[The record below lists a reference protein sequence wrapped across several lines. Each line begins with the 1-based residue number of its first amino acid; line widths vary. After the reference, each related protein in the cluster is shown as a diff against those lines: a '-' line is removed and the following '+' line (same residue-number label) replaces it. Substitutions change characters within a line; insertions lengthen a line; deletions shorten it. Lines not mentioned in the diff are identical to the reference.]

1 MNKKRRVLFIT
12 ENASL
17 LSGFG
22 TYGAEI
28 LKRLHA
34 TDKYDLAEFASYCK
48 PQDPYVRNRPWPV
61 YANAPSGKNKEEDKF
76 FNRSDI
82 NQFGLWRFDR
92 VCLDFKPDI
101 VCVPPGTL
109 VMTENGYKEIEL
121 IRPGEKV
128 LTHKSIFQKVT
139 ENMRR
144 MNKEP
149 LVEIRVNGSCE
160 PLVLTKEHPVYVY
173 RQKPQT
179 NKKKSRQEIYADAM
193 PEFVEAGQINIG
205 DLIISIPPINKIIT
219 TYVDV
224 TEYLDDYIIKSDN
237 KVYASEQCSNG
248 IPQKIP
254 LDWRFGRL
262 IGYFITDG
270 GLRDDYHA
278 RLHFKVG
285 EERFINDSKELL
297 EQYFNIKSYI
307 QNPASNKNKYILSI
321 GSLTLLNF
329 LKKFI
334 GYPRHIPRI
343 TWKACR
349 VFREG
354 VLCGM
359 VRGDGTYAKKCIRLT
374 TTNKYLMNEYRLLCF
389 SVGLRVHSRF
399 KKRYS
404 DKHNTTWELETNGFD
419 CLKLH
424 NIAQKYNR
432 CPIENSRFNTKTS
445 TNILSNGYFVTPVKT
460 INNIDHEGLV
470 YNLSIENDESY
481 TIQQSVVHNCSI
493 RDAWM
498 DNWVADSPVREYFHW
513 IWMPTV
519 DSAPQRP
526 YWIDVFTK
534 CDAVFTY
541 SEFGTRTL
549 QEQGKNKINL
559 KGCASPGI
567 DANIFK
573 PVMDKQAHRN
583 SLGISPDI
591 NILGTVMRNQ
601 KRKLFPELMQ
611 AFRLFLDTTDKEI
624 AKKTFLYLH
633 TSYPEKNGWDLP
645 DLILENGISSKVLA
659 TYICKHCKNVFV
671 SFFADA
677 RTICKHCGQHS
688 AIFPN
693 VVHGATTEQLVKIY
707 NCFDVYV
714 QYAICLG
721 KDQEVLTKRGWI
733 PISKIT
739 TNDWAFTEK
748 GRYRR
753 VLNVWKNLPKSQ
765 GKRVLKI
772 KFHGDYDTIIAT
784 ENHEFYSLTAKDIE
798 PNGRSVRER
807 LGDKLRKNKIIPA
820 ANAKQLSELKTGDLL
835 VMTIDD
841 TVEDVSTIDLA
852 PYIGNNDLV
861 FDNFIEVNFSQNT
874 YPRFIKVDND
884 FCKFLGLYVADG
896 SSQVSSNTNCIK
908 ITSHINAQQ
917 NIKVAKNIF
926 TRFKDHVA
934 VRKYSGRLA
943 VDTMCNSVIH
953 ARCFQDLL
961 KKGVNRQL
969 PNWVTHLSIE
979 KQKQIIIGMF
989 MGDGH
994 YRADRQVSMYSTIS
1008 HKLAEQLKD
1017 ILHRCRI
1024 NYNVRYKDRTKD
1036 NLRDGMHRKDIY
1048 NFEIS
1053 SNIQKGEFYSDRRT
1067 NTRSIY
1073 IGNKLFKSI
1082 KSIKEID
1089 YNDNVWN
1096 LEVEEDNTFII
1107 KNVNTN
1113 NCEGLGIPQIEAAAC
1128 GIPIMSVDFT
1138 AMHDVVKWCKGYPIK
1153 VGYVFRELETG
1164 ADRCYPDNE
1173 HFAQLLNKFFKQPN
1187 QIRKQKGFQ
1196 ARQGAIKRYN
1206 WDETAKKWEDHF
1218 DSLELKGKQGKWNS
1232 PPVIFQPNMN
1242 IPDKMSQEQA
1252 IAWVLANIANKPQ
1265 EIYKFKGMI
1274 ASRDINFGATF
1285 SYGYIQEFD
1294 MKKFIAQCK
1303 AYIENKNTIEKI
1315 KAGMMGLPPV
1325 DYIQAAHK

>member
-1 MNKKRRVLFIT
+1 MNKKRKVLFIT

-22 TYGAEI
+22 TYGAEV

-34 TDKYDLAEFASYCK
+34 TNKYDLAEFASYCK

-61 YANAPSGKNKEEDKF
+61 YANAPSGKDKKEEKF
-76 FNRSDI
+76 FNNSDI

-109 VMTENGYKEIEL
+109 IMTENGYKEIEL

-128 LTHKSIFQKVT
+128 LTHTGRFQKVT

-179 NKKKSRQEIYADAM
+179 NKKKNRQEIYTDAI
-193 PEFVEAGQINIG
+193 PEFVEAGHINIG
-205 DLIISIPPINKIIT
+205 DLIISISPITPIYMNNINE
-219 TYVDV
+219 YLDV
-224 TEYLDDYIIKSDN
+224 TDYLDDYIIKSDN
-237 KVYASEQCSNG
+237 KVYASQQCTNG
-248 IPQKIP
+248 IPRYIP
-254 LDWRFGRL
+254 LNGNFGKL

-297 EQYFNIKSYI
+297 EQYFDIKSYI
-307 QNPASNKNKYILSI
+307 QNPEHNKNKYILSI

-334 GYPRHIPRI
+334 GYPRHIPSI
-343 TWKACR
+343 TWSTTKD
-349 VFREG
+349 FREG
-354 VLCGM
+354 ILCGM

-389 SVGLRVHSRF
+389 SVGIRVHNRY

-424 NIAQKYNR
+424 NIAQKYDK
-432 CPIENSRFNTKTS
+432 CPVENSRFNTKTS
-445 TNILSNGYFVTPVKT
+445 TNILNNGYFITPVKT

-470 YNLSIENDESY
+470 YNLSVENDESY
-481 TIQQSVVHNCSI
+481 TIQQSIVHNCTL
-493 RDAWM
+493 RDPWM
-498 DNWVADSPVREYFHW
+498 DNWVADSPVRDYFHW
-513 IWMPTV
+513 VWMPTV

-541 SEFGTRTL
+541 SEFGIRTL
-549 QEQGKNKINL
+549 EEQGRDKINL

-567 DANIFK
+567 DSNIFK
-573 PVMDKQAHRN
+573 PVMDKRAHRN
-583 SLGISPDI
+583 AMGISPDI
-591 NILGTVMRNQ
+591 NIVGTVMRNQ
-601 KRKLFPELMQ
+601 KRKLFSELMQ
-611 AFRLFLDTTDKEI
+611 AFRLFLDTTDKET

-645 DLILENGISSKVLA
+645 ELILENGISSKVLA

-693 VVHGATTEQLVKIY
+693 VVHGASTEQLVKIY

-714 QYAICLG
+714 QYAIAEGFGC
-721 KDQEVLTKRGWI
+721 
-733 PISKIT
+733 PI
-739 TNDWAFTEK
+739 
-748 GRYRR
+748 
-753 VLNVWKNLPKSQ
+753 
-765 GKRVLKI
+765 
-772 KFHGDYDTIIAT
+772 
-784 ENHEFYSLTAKDIE
+784 
-798 PNGRSVRER
+798 
-807 LGDKLRKNKIIPA
+807 
-820 ANAKQLSELKTGDLL
+820 
-835 VMTIDD
+835 
-841 TVEDVSTIDLA
+841 
-852 PYIGNNDLV
+852 
-861 FDNFIEVNFSQNT
+861 
-874 YPRFIKVDND
+874 
-884 FCKFLGLYVADG
+884 
-896 SSQVSSNTNCIK
+896 
-908 ITSHINAQQ
+908 
-917 NIKVAKNIF
+917 
-926 TRFKDHVA
+926 
-934 VRKYSGRLA
+934 
-943 VDTMCNSVIH
+943 
-953 ARCFQDLL
+953 
-961 KKGVNRQL
+961 
-969 PNWVTHLSIE
+969 
-979 KQKQIIIGMF
+979 
-989 MGDGH
+989 
-994 YRADRQVSMYSTIS
+994 
-1008 HKLAEQLKD
+1008 
-1017 ILHRCRI
+1017 
-1024 NYNVRYKDRTKD
+1024 
-1036 NLRDGMHRKDIY
+1036 
-1048 NFEIS
+1048 
-1053 SNIQKGEFYSDRRT
+1053 
-1067 NTRSIY
+1067 
-1073 IGNKLFKSI
+1073 
-1082 KSIKEID
+1082 
-1089 YNDNVWN
+1089 
-1096 LEVEEDNTFII
+1096 
-1107 KNVNTN
+1107 
-1113 NCEGLGIPQIEAAAC
+1113 IEAAAC
-1128 GIPIMSVDFT
+1128 GIPVMCVDFT
-1138 AMHDVVKWCKGYPIK
+1138 AMHDVVRWCKGYPIK

-1164 ADRCYPDNE
+1164 ANRCYPDNE
-1173 HFAQLLNKFFKQPN
+1173 HLSQLLHKFFKLPN

-1196 ARQGAIKRYN
+1196 ARQGCIKRYN

-1218 DSLELKGKQGKWNS
+1218 DSLELKEKQGKWNS
-1232 PPVIFQPNMN
+1232 PPEIFQPNMN
-1242 IPDKMSQEQA
+1242 VPDKMSQEQA

-1274 ASRDINFGATF
+1274 ASRDISFGATF

-1315 KAGMMGLPPV
+1315 KAGMVGLPPA